1 MAAFRYVVADVF
13 TDRPLEGNPLA
24 VFTDARGI
32 PEPLLQPLARELC
45 LSETVFCYTPERGG
59 HVRIRIFTPDH
70 ELPFAG
76 HPVLGSAFVLAAPLQ
91 LTEITLETGATFL
104 LAPLIQIAWA
114 EGKVTEPEREAVLAI
129 AGECGIR
136 HGTPAYAKA
145 VEWLRERPSDAL
157 FDTSIEALKA
167 GLSVL
172 TPEERAE
179 RVKRIVDY
187 CRRVA
192 SASGGGLARV
202 LGLSSGVSQD
212 EESLIDAIGKT
223 LRAP

>member
-1 MAAFRYVVADVF
+1 MAIEDDIKHRGRA
-13 TDRPLEGNPLA
+13 LEEEHIRKHEAKLLERLRERAKLDKLAEALAVELQVGNP
-24 VFTDARGI
+24 G
-32 PEPLLQPLARELC
+32 LLR
-45 LSETVFCYTPERGG
+45 
-59 HVRIRIFTPDH
+59 RIMDF
-70 ELPFAG
+70 G
-76 HPVLGSAFVLAAPLQ
+76 V
-91 LTEITLETGATFL
+91 TLETGATFL

-114 EGKVTEPEREAVLAI
+114 EGKVTEPERQAVLQI
-129 AGECGIR
+129 AGECGIKT
-136 HGTPAYAKA
+136 GSPAHAKA

-192 SASGGGLARV
+192 SASGGGLGRV

-223 LRAP
+223 LRAR

>member
-1 MAAFRYVVADVF
+1 VAYEDQIKQ
-13 TDRPLEGNPLA
+13 RGRALEEEHIRKHEAKLLERLRQRAQLDKLAEALA
-24 VFTDARGI
+24 VELQVAN
-32 PEPLLQPLARELC
+32 PELLK
-45 LSETVFCYTPERGG
+45 
-59 HVRIRIFTPDH
+59 RIMDF
-70 ELPFAG
+70 G
-76 HPVLGSAFVLAAPLQ
+76 
-91 LTEITLETGATFL
+91 ITLETGATFL

-114 EGKVTEPEREAVLAI
+114 EGKVTEPEREAVLQI
-129 AGECGIR
+129 AGECGIKT
-136 HGTPAYAKA
+136 GSPAHAKA
-145 VEWLRERPSDAL
+145 VEWLRERPVDAL

-202 LGLSSGVSQD
+202 LGISSGVSQD
-212 EESLIDAIGKT
+212 EESLIDAIGTT
-223 LRAP
+223 LRAR

>member
-1 MAAFRYVVADVF
+1 MAYEDDIKQRGRA
-13 TDRPLEGNPLA
+13 LEEEHIRKHEAQLLERLRNKAKLDKLAEALAVELQVGNP
-24 VFTDARGI
+24 
-32 PEPLLQPLARELC
+32 ELLK
-45 LSETVFCYTPERGG
+45 
-59 HVRIRIFTPDH
+59 RIMDF
-70 ELPFAG
+70 G
-76 HPVLGSAFVLAAPLQ
+76 
-91 LTEITLETGATFL
+91 ITLETGATFL

-114 EGKVTEPEREAVLAI
+114 EGKVTEPEREAVLQI
-129 AGECGIR
+129 AGECGIK
-136 HGTPAYAKA
+136 HGSPAHAKA

-192 SASGGGLARV
+192 SASGGGLGRV

-223 LRAP
+223 LRAR

>member
-1 MAAFRYVVADVF
+1 VAYED
-13 TDRPLEGNPLA
+13 DIKHRGRALEEEHIRKHEAKLLERLRNKANLDKLAEALAVELQVGNP
-24 VFTDARGI
+24 
-32 PEPLLQPLARELC
+32 ELLK
-45 LSETVFCYTPERGG
+45 
-59 HVRIRIFTPDH
+59 RIIDF
-70 ELPFAG
+70 G
-76 HPVLGSAFVLAAPLQ
+76 V
-91 LTEITLETGATFL
+91 TLETGATFL

-114 EGKVTEPEREAVLAI
+114 EGKVTEPEREAVLEI
-129 AGECGIR
+129 AGECGIKP
-136 HGTPAYAKA
+136 GSPAHAKA

-179 RVKRIVDY
+179 RVKRIVEY

-192 SASGGGLARV
+192 AASGGGLARV
-202 LGLSSGVSQD
+202 LGISSGVSQD

-223 LRAP
+223 LRAS

>member
-1 MAAFRYVVADVF
+1 MAYEEQIKHRGRA
-13 TDRPLEGNPLA
+13 LEEEHIRKHEAKLLEQLRQRAQLDKLAEALA
-24 VFTDARGI
+24 VELQVEH
-32 PEPLLQPLARELC
+32 PELLK
-45 LSETVFCYTPERGG
+45 
-59 HVRIRIFTPDH
+59 RIMDF
-70 ELPFAG
+70 G
-76 HPVLGSAFVLAAPLQ
+76 
-91 LTEITLETGATFL
+91 ITLETGATFL

-114 EGKVTEPEREAVLAI
+114 EGKVTEPEREAVLQI
-129 AGECGIR
+129 AGECGIK
-136 HGTPAYAKA
+136 HGSPAHAKA
-145 VEWLRERPSDAL
+145 VEWLRDRPSDAL

-212 EESLIDAIGKT
+212 EESLIDAIGKN
-223 LRAP
+223 LRAG